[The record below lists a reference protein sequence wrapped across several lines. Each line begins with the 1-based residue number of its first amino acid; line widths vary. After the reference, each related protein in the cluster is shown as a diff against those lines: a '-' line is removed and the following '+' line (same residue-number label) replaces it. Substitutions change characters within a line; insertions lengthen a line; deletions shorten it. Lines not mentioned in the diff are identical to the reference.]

1 LGDSYRIKDR
11 PRYMSSFGTNTVMD
25 TNLHNPLR
33 YSVGDNNNNN
43 NEVRLIFRNIFM
55 NKLIHLGRE

>member
-1 LGDSYRIKDR
+1 
-11 PRYMSSFGTNTVMD
+11 MSSFGTNTVMD